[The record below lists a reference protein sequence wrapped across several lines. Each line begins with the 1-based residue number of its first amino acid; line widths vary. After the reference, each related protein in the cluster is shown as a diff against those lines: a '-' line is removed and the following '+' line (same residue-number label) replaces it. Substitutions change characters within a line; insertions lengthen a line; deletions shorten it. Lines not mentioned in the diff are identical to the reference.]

1 MAAKM
6 CFTRQIIFLM
16 SVLTTC
22 HVVVDCSKLNV
33 PRVLLPYNHESPINF
48 TLKVFEGGCY
58 KWSCSRK
65 EVVLLEEVMTDGC
78 ANEAKV
84 SAITH
89 SASRQTAIILAQDSG
104 SGGILRCDVLVDAIH
119 RLEIIT
125 TTRELY
131 VEEAPEEF
139 EVRAYDD
146 QGNEFTTLEGIEMTW
161 ELQTVTDREAV
172 VSAQTVLRFMTF
184 AESPYEMPP
193 AIAPLES
200 SGRQGYMVLIEGKQ
214 TGSARLS
221 VRVTH
226 PAYTNLPSAAV
237 DLMVV
242 ANLLLEPA
250 DVYVLPNTLVKYTVF
265 HLKQGIFNPVNIQGT
280 QYYLQVAKSEVAYLN
295 HDEISVTS
303 VELGTTEVILRDK
316 NVKSVEL
323 VKQPTALVHVVHP
336 SYLTISILPHNNP
349 ALIRGDYYTFVVD
362 VFDKENNKILL
373 GDNIAI
379 ETVIPPEYFET
390 EYLSSNGSYLYG
402 VPIQTGR
409 TKIQATLSSI
419 QLEDRIFELN
429 PPLQAA
435 QDLEIFDPLMVVPPL
450 TILPWDP
457 ITKPV
462 YNVTLT
468 AIGGSGPLLW
478 SSSNSDIVGVSQ
490 LGICRTKNLGS
501 VAVTAAM
508 VKNLHNKHS
517 AEIHIKEALGIKLLE
532 GVVEAEIETP
542 LPLHIAAYTERD
554 GIQVPFT
561 VCYKLPFKV
570 EPADLIFTSLPD
582 VKPPEVDESCAV
594 AEVVGKTPGFSQVKV
609 SYESTTELEASTLV
623 AAFRPL
629 HPTYPES
636 GSTVLALGSS
646 RVVVFEG
653 GPLPWIAKPSSHIVK
668 VDVDDTEKLQVTKLE
683 GTEKQ
688 TDVHAVEVLCQDLGE
703 FEVTLTVG
711 NEPSGSLPNPRSV
724 SASVKVICAL
734 PDAISLSA
742 IIKKPAAAKSPCPG
756 VAKIGVSVAHCNK
769 PLNMEVIVTDSENRK
784 FDNISSLALK
794 WGLSNEA
801 LASIPSEPSSLTQVS
816 SFHGFSTPMII
827 YQVLHPVGEVGELLV
842 TVKIDGYVKGVSEIV
857 QQHIPPSL
865 KASLPLRLVQ
875 DAVLNPPSYV
885 LFRHNSNLLTLK
897 VEGGSGFFELQTPTN
912 SIVKLAYLEKDRKVT
927 VRPVS
932 DGDVTVTLVD
942 VCLEAEKP
950 ATSAIRVASIA
961 SLDLVVV
968 DRVELGGYLEAEVV
982 AKDEAGQLIPAH
994 SLMNLTPH
1002 PQANIITAVYKK
1014 VNQRGNSVYEV
1025 YGRHVGD
1032 TTLRVSAGNGGLG
1045 ESLIYSPAKPIQVFP
1060 PLTLQPR
1067 NITLIIGAVYQVGT
1081 KGGPYPDATVEFSME
1096 NETIAT
1102 TSHTGVVT
1110 ARSIGVT
1117 VLTGQAVSINK
1128 ESGQAV
1134 VYSQDTVIVNV
1145 IPLSKIRI
1153 YAPLTHLETGTSMP
1167 LYAFGSEDSQNPL
1180 AYATAVPPLLFE
1192 WSLNN
1197 KQIASFVGIF
1207 KKNGIVETKENNGI
1221 VRLKAESPGH
1231 VTVTLKVKPSVPMT
1245 MPNFQIVDNL
1255 ILIDKIEIRV
1265 FETLQLKYPAE
1276 SYADILMSPGAEV
1289 KVKTNR
1295 DGNGQ
1300 MSYAIEGCNNGDAA
1314 TGVVSV
1320 GPDGVVKSGSTTGQ
1334 ATVLVTV
1341 EENFGVSQSLAVLV
1355 EVKKIS
1361 YIQADVQPFMSV
1373 QAGDSISEVPVGSH
1387 LTLHLSYHDNRGRIF
1402 HATNARPKYRASRFD
1417 FVGVSHG
1424 SSNNTLAVEVRG
1436 SGQTVLH
1443 IWDANNELVSDY
1455 LRIHSGSSIS
1465 PDKAVVPLGG
1475 HVCFSSKVLNLEG
1488 SRGSWSAQGEA
1499 ATVDAV
1505 SGVAATH
1512 VVGRSLIS
1520 YEVDAA
1526 TTGTTEVIVVPISQI
1541 SVGIPGQSLS
1551 NGEIGMTNFVPIT
1564 LSGEG
1569 INEAETCTPFEPP
1582 VSVPPFTC
1590 ILALF
1595 PPIPEVDIKDIFVAK
1610 AIYSPGKGYG
1620 CEVTALSGPLLS
1632 IAMSESA
1639 VILEAVVVGKGLQGE
1654 VRSGQSALSFNAAPV
1669 SEVSEVK
1676 ISNVEPSVTV
1686 MLHGLPTV
1694 INSLEVPTT
1703 SGDGSLVELSLGS
1716 TDGNRRPLTISAKET
1731 TWISEIP
1738 TSPIVMS
1745 IASPLSRSSIQVNVL
1760 LEMFDG
1766 ECAVPKS
1773 DLGIVSVILAVL
1785 TNPDRF
1791 VVSFLSVILTVVC
1804 LVIGYQALFGTN
1816 YRQTKQTE
1824 VFAGS
1829 PAPAP
1834 AMTPLSPGHP
1844 TPESSPEGH
1853 MRKHLN
1859 YSSSP
1864 QRFHLW
1870 SDSREPIYGGVN
1882 YRRGAYDG
1890 SPTYV
1895 ASPK

>member
-1 MAAKM
+1 MAAEM
-6 CFTRQIIFLM
+6 HFTRQII
-16 SVLTTC
+16 VLISLFTIC
-22 HVVVDCSKLNV
+22 KVKVDCSKLNV

-58 KWSCSRK
+58 KWTCSRK

-172 VSAQTVLRFMTF
+172 VPAQTVLRFMTF

-193 AIAPLES
+193 AIAPLEGT
-200 SGRQGYMVLIEGKQ
+200 GRQGYMVLIEGKQ

-221 VRVTH
+221 VRVSH
-226 PAYTNLPSAAV
+226 PAYTNLPPAAV

-250 DVYVLPNTLVKYTVF
+250 DVYVLPSTLVKYTVF
-265 HLKQGIFNPVNIQGT
+265 HLKQGVFNSVSIQGT
-280 QYYLQVAKSEVAYLN
+280 QYYLEVAKLDVAYLN
-295 HDEISVTS
+295 DDGISITS

-349 ALIRGDYYTFVVD
+349 ALIRGNHYTFVVD
-362 VFDKENNKILL
+362 VFDKDNNKILL

-379 ETVIPPEYFET
+379 ETVMDPEYFET
-390 EYLSSNGSYLYG
+390 EFISSNGSYLYG
-402 VPIQTGR
+402 VPVQTGK

-419 QLEDRIFELN
+419 ELEDRIFELT
-429 PPLQAA
+429 PPLQAT
-435 QDLEIFDPLMVVPPL
+435 QDLEIFDPLSVIPPI
-450 TILPWDP
+450 TVLPWDP

-468 AIGGSGPLLW
+468 ALGGSGPLLW
-478 SSSNSDIVGVSQ
+478 SSSNPDIVGVSQ
-490 LGICRTKNLGS
+490 LGKCKTKNLGS
-501 VAVTAAM
+501 VSITAAM
-508 VKNLHNKHS
+508 VKNLHNKDS
-517 AEIHIKEALGIKLLE
+517 AEIHIKEALGIKILE
-532 GVVEAEIETP
+532 GVIEAEIETP
-542 LPLHIAAYTERD
+542 LPIHIATYSERN
-554 GIQVPFT
+554 GVPVPFT
-561 VCYKLPFKV
+561 VCFKLPFKV
-570 EPADLIFTSLPD
+570 EPVEVIFTSLPE
-582 VKPPEVDESCAV
+582 VKPPEVEESCAV
-594 AEVVGKTPGFSQVKV
+594 AEVVGKTPGFSKVKV
-609 SYESTTELEASTLV
+609 SYESTTSLEASTLV

-629 HPTYPES
+629 HPSYPSS
-636 GSTVLALGSS
+636 GETVLALGSS
-646 RVVVFEG
+646 RVVIFEG
-653 GPLPWIAKPSSHIVK
+653 GPLPWIIKPSTHIVK
-668 VDVDDTEKLQVTKLE
+668 IDVDDTEKLEVTKLE

-688 TDVHAVEVLCQDLGE
+688 ADVHAVEVLCHDLGE
-703 FEVTLTVG
+703 FQVTLTVG
-711 NEPSGSLPNPRSV
+711 NEPSASLPNPRMV
-724 SASVKVICAL
+724 NATVKVICAL

-742 IIKKPAAAKSPCPG
+742 IIKKPAAAKAPCPG
-756 VAKIGVSVAHCNK
+756 VAKIGVTVAHCNK

-784 FDNISSLALK
+784 FDNISSLALR
-794 WGLSNEA
+794 WGLSNEV
-801 LASIPSEPSSLTQVS
+801 LASVPSEPSSLTQIS
-816 SFHGFSTPMII
+816 SYHGFSIPVITH
-827 YQVLHPVGEVGELLV
+827 QALQPVGEVGELV
-842 TVKIDGYVKGVSEIV
+842 VSVKVDGYVKGVSKVV

-875 DAVLNPPSYV
+875 DAVLKPSSSV
-885 LFRHNSNLLTLK
+885 LFKHNSNLLNLK
-897 VEGGSGFFELQTPTN
+897 IEGGSGFFELQTPPN
-912 SIVKLAYLEKDRKVT
+912 DIVKLAYLEKERKVT

-942 VCLEAEKP
+942 ICLEAEQP

-982 AKDEAGQLIPAH
+982 AKDGAGHLIPAH
-994 SLMNLTPH
+994 SLMNLSPH
-1002 PQANIITAVYKK
+1002 PQANIITAVYKT
-1014 VNQRGNSVYEV
+1014 VNLKGNAVYEV

-1045 ESLIYSPAKPIQVFP
+1045 ESLIYSTAKPIQVFP
-1060 PLTLQPR
+1060 PLVLQPR
-1067 NITLIIGAVYQVGT
+1067 NITLIIGAVYQVT
-1081 KGGPYPDATVEFSME
+1081 KKGGPYPDATVEFSME

-1110 ARSIGVT
+1110 ACSIGVT
-1117 VLTGQAVSINK
+1117 ILTGQAVSINK
-1128 ESGQAV
+1128 ENGQAV

-1221 VRLKAESPGH
+1221 VRLKAENPGH
-1231 VTVTLKVKPSVPMT
+1231 VTVTLKVKPSIPMT
-1245 MPNFQIVDNL
+1245 VPNYQILDNIVL
-1255 ILIDKIEIRV
+1255 MDKLEIKV
-1265 FETLQLKYPAE
+1265 FETLQLKYPDE
-1276 SYADILMSPGAEV
+1276 SYADILMSPEAEV
-1289 KVKTNR
+1289 QIKTNR

-1300 MSYAIEGCNNGDAA
+1300 MSFAIEGCSNSDAKA
-1314 TGVVSV
+1314 GVVAVS
-1320 GPDGVVKSGSTTGQ
+1320 PDGVVKSSSTTGQ

-1341 EENFGVSQSLAVLV
+1341 EENFGVSQTLAVLV

-1361 YIQADVQPFMSV
+1361 YIQADVEPFITAP
-1373 QAGDSISEVPVGSH
+1373 AGDSIKEVPVGSH
-1387 LTLHLSYHDNRGRIF
+1387 LNLHLSYHDNRGRTF
-1402 HATNARPKYRASRFD
+1402 HATNAKPNYRASRFD

-1424 SSNNTLAVEVRG
+1424 SSNNTLTVEVRG

-1443 IWDANNELVSDY
+1443 IWDENNKLVNDY

-1475 HVCFSSKVLNLEG
+1475 HVCFSSKVLSVEG
-1488 SRGSWSAQGEA
+1488 SRGTWSAKGEA

-1512 VVGRSLIS
+1512 LVGRSLIS

-1526 TTGTTEVIVVPISQI
+1526 STGRTEIVVVPITQVTFGS
-1541 SVGIPGQSLS
+1541 PDHSLS
-1551 NGEIGMTNFVPIT
+1551 NGEIGMTNFVPV
-1564 LSGEG
+1564 LLHGEG
-1569 INEAETCTPFEPP
+1569 VMETETCTPFEPP
-1582 VSVPPFTC
+1582 ISVPPFTC
-1590 ILALF
+1590 ILAFF
-1595 PPIPEVDIKDIFVAK
+1595 PPLSEVDIKDIFKAK
-1610 AIYSPGKGYG
+1610 AVYAPGKGYG
-1620 CEVTALSGPLLS
+1620 CEITSLSGPSLS
-1632 IAMSESA
+1632 IATSESA

-1654 VRSGQSALSFNAAPV
+1654 VRSGQNALSFNSAPV

-1676 ISNVEPSVTV
+1676 LSNMETSVNV
-1686 MLHGLPTV
+1686 MLHGLPNV
-1694 INSLEVPTT
+1694 ISSLEVSTT
-1703 SGDGSLVELSLGS
+1703 GGDGSLVELSLGS
-1716 TDGNRRPLTISAKET
+1716 VDGNKRPLTISAKET
-1731 TWISEIP
+1731 AWMSEIP
-1738 TSPIVMS
+1738 DSPIVMS
-1745 IASPLSRSSIQVNVL
+1745 IASPVSRSSIQVNVM

-1766 ECAVPKS
+1766 ECAVPKA
-1773 DLGIVSVILAVL
+1773 DLGIFSVILAVL

-1791 VVSFLSVILTVVC
+1791 VVSFLSVVLTVVC
-1804 LVIGYQALFGTN
+1804 LAIGYQALFGSN
-1816 YRQTKQTE
+1816 YRQTRQTG
-1824 VFAGS
+1824 VFASS

-1834 AMTPLSPGHP
+1834 VMAPLSPGHP
-1844 TPESSPEGH
+1844 SPDTSPDGPL
-1853 MRKHLN
+1853 RQRLN
-1859 YSSSP
+1859 NSSSP

-1870 SDSREPIYGGVN
+1870 SDNREPIYGGVH

-1890 SPTYV
+1890 SPTYL
-1895 ASPK
+1895 ASPN